1 MNYGMMIFA
10 NFMLG
15 AITTCILI
23 FITRRMS
30 FYSYSYY
37 KSEYNKLKDL
47 QIRDSDRALLS
58 RYNDNKSVFDSDRE
72 NLTRSILTLEAGY
85 EKLEKKVCSIKMLL
99 VRTTVQFDDELI
111 KLRGE
116 IKGKKPAEKKKGAR
130 GVNETDK

>member
-1 MNYGMMIFA
+1 
-10 NFMLG
+10 MLG